1 MRFRF
6 LCLALSVVALLA
18 VAPPDARGAGC
29 KIVDDMGNRY
39 KIGLHAIGKPLL
51 RVMSRDEA
59 QKCGAENG
67 ICRGTDQRGA
77 RFESPLAEPIEKSVV
92 ERVTAIDDGS
102 FNGSLLAGVS
112 FGDKIWDAVHKL
124 RALPM
129 RFADWHFSYDHF
141 GSVLET
147 GNCLQAGNRTIWSYR
162 LEFDLDGRLVKAIA
176 TSENYRAAP

>member
-59 QKCGAENG
+59 QKCGLVQ
-67 ICRGTDQRGA
+67 D
-77 RFESPLAEPIEKSVV
+77 LVVKSDGHVDVPKGPGLGV
-92 ERVTAIDDGS
+92 EID
-102 FNGSLLAGVS
+102 
-112 FGDKIWDAVHKL
+112 
-124 RALPM
+124 
-129 RFADWHFSYDHF
+129 
-141 GSVLET
+141 
-147 GNCLQAGNRTIWSYR
+147 
-162 LEFDLDGRLVKAIA
+162 FDLIESSKTDVLR
-176 TSENYRAAP
+176 